1 LDQKTLIKFMDFF
14 KTMPKLKHTIK
25 YKCEKCGAEVEH
37 ELQGLLDFFL

>member
-1 LDQKTLIKFMDFF
+1 MDFF

-25 YKCEKCGAEVEH
+25 YKCEKCGAEVKH